1 MRIFPALACLALA
14 LVLVAETAHAESAT
28 ASEVPPTFDPRG
40 DLFPEAGRPSA
51 SAATGLPFVG
61 IAEGGIGITNGIAAG
76 VVGGITPTGLWTLG
90 VRPRFRV
97 ATGERTALVLVTPI
111 LYYPRGAE
119 APGQKSDAPWMLAR
133 VELSFDTRIGTRW
146 HVSGGM
152 GLIGVAST
160 EALGQV
166 VRGDSPKLPA
176 YDGNPEAKRGVAGGL
191 FNTVATRGSYAFD
204 DQTRLFLEAS
214 LVLEGVKLAKDVGGL
229 PLVTNLGVQ
238 HSF

>member
-1 MRIFPALACLALA
+1 MRPASILACLAL
-14 LVLVAETAHAESAT
+14 LLVASTAHAESPTDAP
-28 ASEVPPTFDPRG
+28 AAPPDDTRG
-40 DLFPEAGRPSA
+40 DLFPEAGQLSA

-61 IAEGGIGITNGIAAG
+61 IAEGGVGITNGVAAG

-119 APGQKSDAPWMLAR
+119 APGQTSDAPWMLAR
-133 VELSFDTRIGTRW
+133 VELSFDTRIGARW
-146 HVSGGM
+146 HASGGM

-166 VRGDSPKLPA
+166 LRGDSPKLPA
-176 YDGNPEAKRGVAGGL
+176 YDGNPDAKRGVAGGL
-191 FNTVATRGSYAFD
+191 FNTVAARGSYALD
-204 DQTRLFLEAS
+204 ERTRLFAEAS
-214 LVLEGVKLAKDVGGL
+214 LVLEGVKPAKDVGGL
-229 PLVTNLGVQ
+229 PLVTNVGVQ
-238 HSF
+238 RAF